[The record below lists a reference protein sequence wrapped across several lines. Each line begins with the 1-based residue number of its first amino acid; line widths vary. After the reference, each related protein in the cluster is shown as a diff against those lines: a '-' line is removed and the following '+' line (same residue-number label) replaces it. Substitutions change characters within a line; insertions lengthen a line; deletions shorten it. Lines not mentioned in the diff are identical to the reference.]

1 MNIVKKTLHFLDPS
15 LKISAFYLI
24 LLLVLNALAESL
36 SIALIIPIILFLFDN
51 NLIDTYP
58 KIFAFI
64 EFFSPFKYLA
74 KAYSQNILII
84 SGLLV
89 IFCSFIILRI
99 IFNILFLYYKADLQ
113 LKTRYLVSE
122 KLMEGYFNIPGD
134 KFFNKNNSS
143 LAFSAISETQ
153 HVSTCVGLLFVLIS
167 EFFLLMCVFLVLI
180 VYQTEITIFISII
193 IGASSYAFLIFFK
206 KKIDLFAV
214 TRREGEEKNM
224 QQVYEMFDG
233 LFEIKSYGS
242 IGFFVNK
249 YLLNLKNYLKNLKF
263 SEVLPGLPRL
273 WLEFI
278 SLLTITLLLVY
289 MIDSNFSQAM
299 IISTLGLYIA
309 AVFRLMPSVNKII
322 NAIQA
327 IKYLEPIIDNLL
339 VDFDSID
346 KNSSFVKK
354 DLQKTKMNSKIILSN
369 VTYGYNKDK
378 LILDNLSLT
387 INKNQ
392 KIGISGQSGC
402 GKSTLIKI
410 LGGLIKPNNGQ
421 FIIDDKIQIKDD
433 YLNLK
438 DISFVPQNI
447 FILNDTIR
455 KNIAFGIDD
464 EKIDDEKVNNC
475 IKQVQLDQMLNT
487 LSNGVN
493 HNLLERG
500 KNLSGGQI
508 QRIGIA
514 RALYFEPDV
523 IIFDESTSSLD
534 KTNEEK
540 ILKLIEEISSNK
552 TIIFVTHRKEV
563 LSFCDITYHMKDK
576 KIYVQ

>member
-1 MNIVKKTLHFLDPS
+1 
-15 LKISAFYLI
+15 
-24 LLLVLNALAESL
+24 
-36 SIALIIPIILFLFDN
+36 
-51 NLIDTYP
+51 
-58 KIFAFI
+58 
-64 EFFSPFKYLA
+64 
-74 KAYSQNILII
+74 
-84 SGLLV
+84 
-89 IFCSFIILRI
+89 
-99 IFNILFLYYKADLQ
+99 
-113 LKTRYLVSE
+113 
-122 KLMEGYFNIPGD
+122 
-134 KFFNKNNSS
+134 
-143 LAFSAISETQ
+143 
-153 HVSTCVGLLFVLIS
+153 
-167 EFFLLMCVFLVLI
+167 
-180 VYQTEITIFISII
+180 
-193 IGASSYAFLIFFK
+193 
-206 KKIDLFAV
+206 
-214 TRREGEEKNM
+214 
-224 QQVYEMFDG
+224 
-233 LFEIKSYGS
+233 
-242 IGFFVNK
+242 
-249 YLLNLKNYLKNLKF
+249 
-263 SEVLPGLPRL
+263 
-273 WLEFI
+273 
-278 SLLTITLLLVY
+278 